1 MSFAKYMDQIAA
13 DRRAAELTPAELTP
27 AELGEQAV
35 RQEINEAAHNA
46 FINIGENND

>member
-1 MSFAKYMDQIAA
+1 MNFEKYMSEIAA
-13 DRRAAELTPAELTP
+13 DRRAAELTP